1 MTLTATHTSSSG
13 AHAVANPI
21 MTTLMYSMDD
31 SSPLDAGDF
40 TSWVAE
46 TLTAHSENASADV
59 PCGSCNACCRSSQF
73 VLIEPEDPA
82 RHHIDSTLLVPAIG
96 LPSGFHVMGY
106 DERGHCP
113 MLVDDSCSIYEHRPQ
128 TCRTYDCRVFP
139 ASGIWPD
146 AGAKVEIT
154 ARARRWRF
162 ELDDHGT
169 RVFAATER
177 AGTHLQARCSQVFGD
192 HPPEPTQLAAMAVA
206 AHELFLDDNAPT
218 DDELLDHLRNTRT

>member
-1 MTLTATHTSSSG
+1 
-13 AHAVANPI
+13 
-21 MTTLMYSMDD
+21 MDG

-46 TLTAHSENASADV
+46 TLTAISEDASADV
-59 PCGSCNACCRSSQF
+59 PCGSCTACCRSSQF
-73 VLIEPEDPA
+73 VLIEPEDLA
-82 RHHIDSTLLVPAIG
+82 RNHIDAELLVAAIG

-106 DERGHCP
+106 DENGHCP
-113 MLVDDSCSIYEHRPQ
+113 MLVDDRCSIYENRPR

-139 ASGIWPD
+139 ASGVWPA
-146 AGAKVEIT
+146 AGTKVEIT

-169 RVFAATER
+169 RVFAATQR
-177 AGTHLQARCSQVFGD
+177 AGTHLHTRRLQLFGE

-218 DDELLDHLRNTRT
+218 DDELRHHMRNTKSSAPRA